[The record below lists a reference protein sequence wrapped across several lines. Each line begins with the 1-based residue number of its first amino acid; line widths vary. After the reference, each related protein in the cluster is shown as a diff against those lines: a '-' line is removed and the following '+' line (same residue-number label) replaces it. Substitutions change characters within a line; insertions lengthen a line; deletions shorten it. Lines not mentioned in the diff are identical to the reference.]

1 VTDSDLT
8 LAVLRE
14 IRDELKSTRADL
26 SSRIDQTNER
36 LDQTNERL
44 DQTNERLSGLEG
56 AMQDL
61 AVQQRFVVKWLKA
74 GTRRDH
80 KLEADVAELRARV
93 GVLEERVLDDRE

>member
-36 LDQTNERL
+36 LDQTNA
-44 DQTNERLSGLEG
+44 RLSGLEG

-93 GVLEERVLDDRE
+93 GVLEERVLDERK